1 MEKILIW
8 GTGVIAEQV
17 LGQCDIFGQYNV
29 MGFIDNNADKRGK
42 TFYEREI
49 FTADILR
56 KMKPD
61 RIVILTV
68 RYKEIE
74 EQIRNEFPELMA
86 SVEEMNFFYKQ
97 TVIKRYR
104 DSCEPEIIRILEH
117 LWKNDLQVFNYD
129 FVKKYNEMCFRIEM
143 DESCGMYF
151 VRHGGKRLYFSKAIK
166 STVEAADYYR
176 GVLMEQDKESPH
188 KYTDENFGIE
198 KGNVVVD
205 IGVAEGNFS
214 LQVIDRVSRL
224 YIIESDDGWIEA
236 LRETFRDYKEKVIII
251 QKFVTS
257 VDEGKYATL
266 DSLIEE
272 PVNFIKMDIEGNE
285 WDALLGAEK
294 LIGRSENLKCA
305 VCAYHGDFDEILI
318 KDVLGKYGMDI
329 STTQGYM
336 WYPGTNRQTYVS
348 TRLCRGIV
356 RGIKNGLG
364 RK

>member
-104 DSCEPEIIRILEH
+104 DICEPEIIRILEH

-129 FVKKYNEMCFRIEM
+129 FVKSIMRC
-143 DESCGMYF
+143 
-151 VRHGGKRLYFSKAIK
+151 V
-166 STVEAADYYR
+166 
-176 GVLMEQDKESPH
+176 
-188 KYTDENFGIE
+188 FG
-198 KGNVVVD
+198 
-205 IGVAEGNFS
+205 
-214 LQVIDRVSRL
+214 
-224 YIIESDDGWIEA
+224 
-236 LRETFRDYKEKVIII
+236 
-251 QKFVTS
+251 
-257 VDEGKYATL
+257 
-266 DSLIEE
+266 
-272 PVNFIKMDIEGNE
+272 
-285 WDALLGAEK
+285 
-294 LIGRSENLKCA
+294 
-305 VCAYHGDFDEILI
+305 
-318 KDVLGKYGMDI
+318 
-329 STTQGYM
+329 
-336 WYPGTNRQTYVS
+336 
-348 TRLCRGIV
+348 
-356 RGIKNGLG
+356 
-364 RK
+364 